1 MDGIAIRH
9 NIKAENRV
17 LRIFVISFIVRL
29 RPQVRFLTPHQ
40 TRHMVRHLPANVP
53 NVFGNTT
60 MIQFAHAGARGQSS
74 ERVADRAETR
84 NLS

>member
-1 MDGIAIRH
+1 
-9 NIKAENRV
+9 
-17 LRIFVISFIVRL
+17 
-29 RPQVRFLTPHQ
+29 
-40 TRHMVRHLPANVP
+40 MVRHLPANVP

-60 MIQFAHAGARGQSS
+60 MIQFTHAGARGQSS